1 MEDLINDMS
10 NVTVDIKNREF
21 LIACEDGKEE
31 EVLELAKIFSER
43 VSKLSER
50 LNDLDHERLFLLA
63 GILAEEDNKNLLKAS
78 GLDKAMNNIKKIAE
92 KFDEIDYTLSIGNL
106 KSLKKNDDEE
116 KFDLIPVKF
125 NSINNEK
132 LSIEKSLEKTRFR
145 QAESNICLNK
155 NSSHSTIEVKLNNLF
170 SLINKSKK
178 RTIEFN

>member
-1 MEDLINDMS
+1 MEDSINEMS

-78 GLDKAMNNIKKIAE
+78 GLDKAMNNIKKIVE
-92 KFDEIDYTLSIGNL
+92 KFDEID
-106 KSLKKNDDEE
+106 
-116 KFDLIPVKF
+116 
-125 NSINNEK
+125 
-132 LSIEKSLEKTRFR
+132 
-145 QAESNICLNK
+145 
-155 NSSHSTIEVKLNNLF
+155 
-170 SLINKSKK
+170 
-178 RTIEFN
+178 

>member
-1 MEDLINDMS
+1 MEDLINEMS

-92 KFDEIDYTLSIGNL
+92 KLDEID
-106 KSLKKNDDEE
+106 
-116 KFDLIPVKF
+116 
-125 NSINNEK
+125 
-132 LSIEKSLEKTRFR
+132 
-145 QAESNICLNK
+145 
-155 NSSHSTIEVKLNNLF
+155 
-170 SLINKSKK
+170 
-178 RTIEFN
+178 

>member
-1 MEDLINDMS
+1 MEDLINEMS

-78 GLDKAMNNIKKIAE
+78 GLDKAMNDIKKIAE
-92 KFDEIDYTLSIGNL
+92 KFDEID
-106 KSLKKNDDEE
+106 
-116 KFDLIPVKF
+116 
-125 NSINNEK
+125 
-132 LSIEKSLEKTRFR
+132 
-145 QAESNICLNK
+145 
-155 NSSHSTIEVKLNNLF
+155 
-170 SLINKSKK
+170 
-178 RTIEFN
+178 

>member
-1 MEDLINDMS
+1 MEDLINEMS

-78 GLDKAMNNIKKIAE
+78 GLDKAMNNIQKIAE
-92 KFDEIDYTLSIGNL
+92 KFDEID
-106 KSLKKNDDEE
+106 
-116 KFDLIPVKF
+116 
-125 NSINNEK
+125 
-132 LSIEKSLEKTRFR
+132 
-145 QAESNICLNK
+145 
-155 NSSHSTIEVKLNNLF
+155 
-170 SLINKSKK
+170 
-178 RTIEFN
+178 

>member
-1 MEDLINDMS
+1 MEDLINEMS

-78 GLDKAMNNIKKIAE
+78 GLDKAMNNI
-92 KFDEIDYTLSIGNL
+92 
-106 KSLKKNDDEE
+106 
-116 KFDLIPVKF
+116 
-125 NSINNEK
+125 
-132 LSIEKSLEKTRFR
+132 
-145 QAESNICLNK
+145 
-155 NSSHSTIEVKLNNLF
+155 
-170 SLINKSKK
+170 SKK
-178 RTIEFN
+178 QYSQFINLI

>member
-1 MEDLINDMS
+1 MEDLINEMS

-92 KFDEIDYTLSIGNL
+92 KFDEID
-106 KSLKKNDDEE
+106 
-116 KFDLIPVKF
+116 
-125 NSINNEK
+125 
-132 LSIEKSLEKTRFR
+132 
-145 QAESNICLNK
+145 
-155 NSSHSTIEVKLNNLF
+155 
-170 SLINKSKK
+170 
-178 RTIEFN
+178 

>member
-1 MEDLINDMS
+1 MEDLINEMS
-10 NVTVDIKNREF
+10 NVTVNIKNREF

-92 KFDEIDYTLSIGNL
+92 KFDEID
-106 KSLKKNDDEE
+106 
-116 KFDLIPVKF
+116 
-125 NSINNEK
+125 
-132 LSIEKSLEKTRFR
+132 
-145 QAESNICLNK
+145 
-155 NSSHSTIEVKLNNLF
+155 
-170 SLINKSKK
+170 
-178 RTIEFN
+178 

>member
-1 MEDLINDMS
+1 MEDLIREMS

-92 KFDEIDYTLSIGNL
+92 KFEEID
-106 KSLKKNDDEE
+106 
-116 KFDLIPVKF
+116 
-125 NSINNEK
+125 
-132 LSIEKSLEKTRFR
+132 
-145 QAESNICLNK
+145 
-155 NSSHSTIEVKLNNLF
+155 
-170 SLINKSKK
+170 
-178 RTIEFN
+178 

>member
-1 MEDLINDMS
+1 MEDLINEMS

-63 GILAEEDNKNLLKAS
+63 GILAEEDNKNLLIAS

-92 KFDEIDYTLSIGNL
+92 KFDEID
-106 KSLKKNDDEE
+106 
-116 KFDLIPVKF
+116 
-125 NSINNEK
+125 
-132 LSIEKSLEKTRFR
+132 
-145 QAESNICLNK
+145 
-155 NSSHSTIEVKLNNLF
+155 
-170 SLINKSKK
+170 
-178 RTIEFN
+178 

>member
-1 MEDLINDMS
+1 MEDLINEMS

-31 EVLELAKIFSER
+31 EVLELARIFSER

-92 KFDEIDYTLSIGNL
+92 KFDEID
-106 KSLKKNDDEE
+106 
-116 KFDLIPVKF
+116 
-125 NSINNEK
+125 
-132 LSIEKSLEKTRFR
+132 
-145 QAESNICLNK
+145 
-155 NSSHSTIEVKLNNLF
+155 
-170 SLINKSKK
+170 
-178 RTIEFN
+178 

>member
-1 MEDLINDMS
+1 MEDLINEMS

-31 EVLELAKIFSER
+31 EVLELAKVFSER

-92 KFDEIDYTLSIGNL
+92 KFDEID
-106 KSLKKNDDEE
+106 
-116 KFDLIPVKF
+116 
-125 NSINNEK
+125 
-132 LSIEKSLEKTRFR
+132 
-145 QAESNICLNK
+145 
-155 NSSHSTIEVKLNNLF
+155 
-170 SLINKSKK
+170 
-178 RTIEFN
+178 